1 MQQLKVLGVYAL
13 ILAAVIYAA
22 IKAYI
27 YFGVK
32 GKLDD
37 AIARAQPFAQISYSG
52 ISSSLDGSIEVDGI
66 EVRSGQQTLPIR
78 IGSLQL
84 QGTGIGFLLDAAKG
98 FGQNRIPSIL
108 QVDVRRLELPDI
120 QEMVPSVLPPLKSG
134 RRSPVPDQCS
144 LGGLLRSAALMRSD
158 SYPLLLDL
166 NIGYQMDLLARI
178 GRLNFGYDVQ
188 GGESFT
194 VDVNLSG
201 MLQPSAMMM
210 GAAPAV
216 DRLSIRYKPNGE
228 YLKKRVSDCAKKQGT
243 SESIYV
249 EGLLAQPAGRFVEE
263 LGFVPGNGL
272 RQGIVRFL
280 LKPVEILVV
289 AGPIDE
295 PLQLG
300 SGQIPAGRLVDFL
313 NLEVSVND
321 ERVSDL
327 SFAVAADVEATGIS
341 DEDAAISAGQGK
353 KVRRRARYMETPI
366 DELGKYLG
374 RPVQLLISGHDKPQS
389 GILVAV
395 RDSEVDV
402 EKRMRQGRMS
412 VHVPFDDIE
421 RIEVLRFP
429 DTAR

>member
-13 ILAAVIYAA
+13 ILAAVIYTA

-32 GKLDD
+32 GNLDD

-66 EVRSGQQTLPIR
+66 EVKTDQQALPIR

-84 QGTGIGFLLDAAKG
+84 QGTGIGFLFDAAKG
-98 FGQNRIPSIL
+98 FGQGRIPSAM
-108 QVDVRRLELPDI
+108 QASMRRLELPDI
-120 QEMVPSVLPPLKSG
+120 QEVVPSVLPPLKSG
-134 RRSPVPDQCS
+134 GRGPVPDQCS
-144 LGGLLRSAALMRSD
+144 LGGMLRSAALMRSD

-178 GRLNFGYDVQ
+178 GRLDFGYDVQ

-194 VDVNLSG
+194 VDVKLSG
-201 MLQPSAMMM
+201 MLQPGAVMM
-210 GAAPAV
+210 GAAPVV
-216 DRLSIRYKPNGE
+216 DRLRIRYKPNGE
-228 YLKKRVSDCAKKQGT
+228 YLKKRVSDCAKKQET

-249 EGLLAQPAGRFVEE
+249 EGLLAQPDGRFVEE

-313 NLEVSVND
+313 NLEVSLNG

-327 SFAVAADVEATGIS
+327 SFAVAADVDATGTNS
-341 DEDAAISAGQGK
+341 ADAAISADQGN
-353 KVRRRARYMETPI
+353 KVRSRARYIETPI

-374 RPVQLLISGHDKPQS
+374 RPVRLLMSRHDNLQS
-389 GILVAV
+389 GVLVAV
-395 RDSEVDV
+395 QDSEVNV

-412 VHVPFDDIE
+412 VHVPFEDIE

-429 DTAR
+429 DTAE

>member
-1 MQQLKVLGVYAL
+1 MQQLKLLGVYAL

-32 GKLDD
+32 GNLDD
-37 AIARAQPFAQISYSG
+37 AIARAQPFAQISYGG

-66 EVRSGQQTLPIR
+66 EVKTGQQALPIR

-84 QGTGIGFLLDAAKG
+84 QGTSIGFLFDAAKG
-98 FGQNRIPSIL
+98 FGQGRIPSAM
-108 QVDVRRLELPDI
+108 QARMRRLELPDI
-120 QEMVPSVLPPLKSG
+120 QEVVPSVLPALKAG
-134 RRSPVPDQCS
+134 ARDPVPDQCS
-144 LGGLLRSAALMRSD
+144 LGGLLRSAGMLRSN
-158 SYPLLLDL
+158 SYPLHLDL
-166 NIGYQMDLLARI
+166 HVGYQMDLLARL
-178 GRLNFGYDVQ
+178 GRLDFGYNVQ

-194 VDVNLSG
+194 VAAKLSG
-201 MLQPSAMMM
+201 MLQPGAMMM
-210 GAAPAV
+210 GSAPAV

-228 YLKKRVSDCAKKQGT
+228 HLKKWVSDCAKKQGT

-295 PLQLG
+295 PLLLG

-313 NLEVSVND
+313 NLEVSVNG

-327 SFAVAADVEATGIS
+327 SFAVAADVEATGIN
-341 DEDAAISAGQGK
+341 DADAAMSADQGN
-353 KVRRRARYMETPI
+353 KVRKRAHYIETPI
-366 DELGKYLG
+366 NELGKYVG
-374 RPVQLLISGHDKPQS
+374 RPVRLLISRHDNLQS
-389 GILVAV
+389 GVLVAV
-395 RDSEVDV
+395 RDSEMDV
-402 EKRMRQGRMS
+402 ERRMRQGSMS
-412 VHVPFDDIE
+412 LHVSFEDIE

-429 DTAR
+429 DTAE